1 MLPVEKRDFISLGSS
16 LDRCAI
22 LCKSSIIINMDQ
34 TILLVVLGA
43 IIFGFGLTLNLLNR
57 RLQELKSSSAVE
69 LIKSD
74 VIELT
79 RGINILQQAVGDK
92 LDKNN
97 SSMQA
102 SMQKQLSESA
112 KLVSDVTQRL
122 AKLDDTNKRV
132 IDVADELKTLQNVL
146 QNPKQRGVF
155 GEYYLESVL
164 DNILSSKNYQMQYKF
179 KDGEIVD
186 AVIFLDKGQILPID
200 SKFSLENY
208 NRMVG
213 EKSKPEREKL
223 LAKVRTDLKNRIDET
238 SKYIR
243 ANEKTMDF
251 AFMFIPSESLY
262 YDLLIGDVGTGS
274 SARDLI
280 EYAFRDKKVIIV
292 SPTSF
297 MAYLQTVLHGLRSLQ
312 IEEQAKDIQIRVGKL
327 GQHIG
332 KFDEYMQ
339 KLGKSLGQTVGHYNS
354 AHKELGKVDKD
365 VVKIAG
371 SDLNVDPL
379 LLDKPLID
387 E

>member
-1 MLPVEKRDFISLGSS
+1 
-16 LDRCAI
+16 
-22 LCKSSIIINMDQ
+22 
-34 TILLVVLGA
+34 
-43 IIFGFGLTLNLLNR
+43 
-57 RLQELKSSSAVE
+57 
-69 LIKSD
+69 
-74 VIELT
+74 
-79 RGINILQQAVGDK
+79 
-92 LDKNN
+92 
-97 SSMQA
+97 MQA

-122 AKLDDTNKRV
+122 AKLDETNKRV
-132 IDVADELKTLQNVL
+132 VDVADELKTLQNVL

-164 DNILSSKNYQMQYKF
+164 ENILPSKNYRMQYKF

-186 AVIFLDKGQILPID
+186 AVVLLDKGQILPVD

-213 EKSKPEREKL
+213 ESNKADREKL
-223 LAKVRTDLKNRIDET
+223 LAKVRTDLKLRIDET

-243 ANEKTMDF
+243 PDEKTMDF

-280 EYAFRDKKVIIV
+280 EYAFRDKRVIIV

-297 MAYLQTVLHGLRSLQ
+297 MAYLQTVLQGLRSLQ
-312 IEEQAKDIQIRVGKL
+312 IEEQAKDIQIRVGQL

-332 KFDEYMQ
+332 KFDEFMQ
-339 KLGKSLGQTVGHYNS
+339 KLGNSLSTTVNHYNA

-365 VVKIAG
+365 VIKIAG
-371 SDLNVDPL
+371 TSNTVDPL
-379 LLDKPLID
+379 LIDKPRVN